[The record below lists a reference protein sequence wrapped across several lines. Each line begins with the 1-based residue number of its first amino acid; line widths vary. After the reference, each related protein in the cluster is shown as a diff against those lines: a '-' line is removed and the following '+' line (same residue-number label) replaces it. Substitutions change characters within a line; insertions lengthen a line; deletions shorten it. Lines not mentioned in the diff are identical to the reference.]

1 MRMESKLCAGAVAG
15 PEKAKACAE
24 RLLGIVPKLMQ
35 TLRARMRAGR
45 AAELSVPQFRT
56 LVFFDHNPGAP
67 LFRAAEHL
75 GLTQPSASK
84 LVDALV
90 LRGLLL
96 RTACEVDRRR
106 VDITLTPEG
115 AELLAV
121 ARKSAVSA
129 FTGRLSGLTEME
141 LDVLYAVLGS
151 LQEVLGADE
160 AAG

>member
-1 MRMESKLCAGAVAG
+1 MSAVNVVG

-24 RLLGIVPKLMQ
+24 RLLAIVPKLMQ

-56 LVFFDHNPGAP
+56 LVFFEHNPGAL

-84 LVDALV
+84 LVEALV
-90 LRGLLL
+90 LRGLLQ
-96 RTACEVDRRR
+96 RRACEVDRRR
-106 VDITLTPEG
+106 VDIALTPAG

-129 FTGRLSGLTEME
+129 FTGSMSGLTEME
-141 LDVLYAVLGS
+141 LDVIYAVLGS